1 MKSKKKLLIVAIFTA
16 ISVLLGFLESLIPP
30 VFSFLPYARIEIS
43 SIIVFF
49 TVICYGLGEGILVMG
64 VKCLV
69 IGLISSNPFMIL
81 YFLVS
86 GLLEVIV
93 EYFLL
98 KIDKIGIPSIGAV
111 SGTFIAFGQIA
122 MASILTGSL
131 APFVYFPHLA
141 VYGMVQGVFV
151 GLITWILVKYIP
163 TNLIYS
169 KNGKDE

>member
-16 ISVLLGFLESLIPP
+16 ISVLLGFIESLIPP

-43 SIIVFF
+43 NIIVFF
-49 TVICYGLGEGILVMG
+49 TVICFGLGEGILVMG
-64 VKCLV
+64 IKSLV
-69 IGLISSNPFMIL
+69 VGLISSNPFMIL

-86 GLLEVIV
+86 GLLAVIV

-98 KIDKIGIPSIGAV
+98 KLDKLGIPSIGAV
-111 SGTFIAFGQIA
+111 SGLFIAFGQIA
-122 MASILTGSL
+122 MASILTGST

-141 VYGMVQGVFV
+141 IFGMIQ
-151 GLITWILVKYIP
+151 GLIVGVITWVLVKYIP